1 MARNPKQDANL
12 RPIKKGELSKEEAKE
27 RGSKGGKKS
36 GEVRRL
42 KRDVKNAVNYFLN
55 LAAQGAS
62 DTNLGKYAV
71 PEENR
76 TNLMSVIARLHFMA
90 VDGDLDAMRLLME
103 LSGNTQA
110 EHRKDMEMEAK
121 MKALGQ
127 NPDENQVSVNMTDED
142 GRTDVVIYIPKMMDE
157 TECDAE
163 EDEADKPEKKD
174 E

>member
-1 MARNPKQDANL
+1 
-12 RPIKKGELSKEEAKE
+12 
-27 RGSKGGKKS
+27 
-36 GEVRRL
+36 
-42 KRDVKNAVNYFLN
+42 
-55 LAAQGAS
+55 
-62 DTNLGKYAV
+62 
-71 PEENR
+71 
-76 TNLMSVIARLHFMA
+76 MSVIARLHFMA

-157 TECDAE
+157 TECEAE